1 MGTFHVTIEVADL
14 AGAQWVAVD
23 ALVDSGASDTKVPR
37 PILERLAIRPQERW
51 PFRTADERQVEYEV
65 GAALIRV
72 DGRVAPSSVVFGE
85 EGSLPLLGAS
95 TLEELRLGI
104 DLVAQ
109 RLIPVPGLVMP
120 LRARS

>member
-14 AGAQWVAVD
+14 AASRWVTVD
-23 ALVDSGASDTKVPR
+23 AHVDSGASHTKVPR
-37 PILERLAIRPQERW
+37 PILESLAIRPQERW
-51 PFRTADERQVEYEV
+51 PFRTADERQVEYEI

-85 EGSLPLLGAS
+85 QGSLPLLGAS
-95 TLEELRLGI
+95 TLETLHLGI
-104 DLVAQ
+104 DLVGQ
-109 RLIPVPGLVMP
+109 RLIPVPGLLMP